1 MTTTTSATS
10 PTQALADS
18 GVSIW
23 LDDLSRA
30 RVSSGELQH
39 LIADRN
45 VVGITTNPTIFATA
59 LRKGDAYKRELRR
72 LAREHVS
79 PADAVV
85 EVTTADVRAACDVLR
100 PVYDRTAHLD
110 GWVSIEVSPASA
122 HDVSATVAEARRL
135 RAKVD
140 RDNVFVKVPATLP
153 GLEAVTE
160 LIAEGVSVNVTLI
173 FGLERYR
180 AVLDAYL
187 SGLERAHRAGIPLAG
202 IHSVASVFV
211 SRVDAEVDR
220 RLDAIG
226 TPAAG
231 AVRGRTGIATA
242 RLAYQAFEDA
252 FLSARGRHLL
262 RLGATLQRPL
272 WASTGVKDPALPD
285 TTYVVELVAP
295 NVVNT
300 MPLTTLEATFD
311 HADVRGDTIHDSYSV
326 SSAVLEA
333 VTLLGVPLPEVM
345 QQLEDDGVRKFDAS
359 WDELRSSVA
368 EALRAFAPVAAG
380 ERVAGHART

>member
-1 MTTTTSATS
+1 MIRTTP
-10 PTQALADS
+10 PTQALADA

-39 LIADRN
+39 LISDRN

-59 LRKGDAYKRELRR
+59 LRDGDAYRRELRR
-72 LAREHVS
+72 LARQHVS

-100 PVYDRTAHLD
+100 PVYDRTAGLD

-122 HDVSATVAEARRL
+122 QDAAATVAEAHLL

-140 RDNVFVKVPATLP
+140 RENVFVKVPATLP
-153 GLEAVTE
+153 GLDAVTE
-160 LIAEGVSVNVTLI
+160 LIAQGVSVNVTLV
-173 FGLERYR
+173 FGVERYR
-180 AVLDAYL
+180 AVVDAYL
-187 SGLERAHRAGIPLAG
+187 TGLERAHRAGIPLAG

-211 SRVDAEVDR
+211 SRVDVEVDR

-226 TPAAG
+226 TPAAR

-242 RLAYQAFEDA
+242 RLAYQAFEETFA
-252 FLSARGRHLL
+252 SPRARNLIR
-262 RLGATLQRPL
+262 RGATLQRPL
-272 WASTGVKDPALPD
+272 WASTGVKDPSLPD

-295 NVVNT
+295 HVVNT
-300 MPLTTLEATFD
+300 MPLATLEATFD
-311 HADVRGDTIHDSYSV
+311 HADVRGDTIRGSYPV
-326 SSAVLEA
+326 AAAVLEA
-333 VTLLGVPLPEVM
+333 LALLGIPLDEIL
-345 QQLEDDGVRKFDAS
+345 QQLEDEGVRKFDAS
-359 WDELRSSVA
+359 WQELRSTVA
-368 EALRAFAPVAAG
+368 EALTAAAPLAAG
-380 ERVAGHART
+380 EAVAGRTRT